1 MRGFQL
7 AKKVAVSLNK
17 HLTIK
22 RFVIVYLLIVIAFH
36 LTAPTTAHYTYEEK
50 MTGEMFV
57 SDQLEEETD
66 EPDNVQASDQV
77 EEVEIDTESELDHNE
92 DKSNEKENQKDDT
105 EDTGKSD
112 VEVDQDAATQ
122 SEEAEPVDQQINN
135 LEDAAVSGKEEEG
148 EQAQ

>member
-105 EDTGKSD
+105 GKSD